1 MFIFMALLLLYSF
14 LQSFNDCKDLFEDFF
29 FGSMVSYD
37 GVGGVP
43 VEGDSF
49 LIEVVDFL
57 GAVFEERAFFYFY
70 VAGNI
75 FGVAV
80 KEEDVAIFLEVFYAG
95 TSFDDAASGGYDEVF
110 LFGKVTDGSFFGIAE
125 GVFGNGEEG
134 GDGSSFFFFEV
145 IVGIDEGAAESFGD
159 GFAEGGLAA
168 SGHADQDDVPHRP
181 AFFSFALSASTRSS
195 WSCFISSTISM
206 ATNSGMSWPS
216 HISSARTACMT
227 SM

>member
-145 IVGIDEGAAESFGD
+145 IVGIDEGVPSLSAMALPKVVLPLPGMPIRMMFLIGLPSFLSLFLLRRVLPG
-159 GFAEGGLAA
+159 AA
-168 SGHADQDDVPHRP
+168 SFLRRFPWRRIQGCRGRAIFLRRGRP
-181 AFFSFALSASTRSS
+181 A
-195 WSCFISSTISM
+195 
-206 ATNSGMSWPS
+206 
-216 HISSARTACMT
+216 
-227 SM
+227 